1 MLSKPFT
8 WLAAHLAQSVYT
20 EPGFNQ
26 PPDIKVVWMA
36 TVRERAVISLKAIPA
51 IQGVLEMA

>member
-1 MLSKPFT
+1 M
-8 WLAAHLAQSVYT
+8 YT